1 MQSKSEATT
10 AALELEHYITSQTYG
25 HAAAFALAAELA
37 PPPLAEQ
44 AQDSNTAVL
53 GDATSGLTD
62 RNDRTQ
68 RKKHQLIRGRQL
80 QRLKV
85 PRESPRLRGLRS
97 PYRALE

>member
-1 MQSKSEATT
+1 MQSRSEAAT
-10 AALELEHYITSQTYG
+10 AALELEHYFTSQTYG

-62 RNDRTQ
+62 RNDRTPA
-68 RKKHQLIRGRQL
+68 KEAPID
-80 QRLKV
+80 
-85 PRESPRLRGLRS
+85 PRPTVAEAQGS
-97 PYRALE
+97 A